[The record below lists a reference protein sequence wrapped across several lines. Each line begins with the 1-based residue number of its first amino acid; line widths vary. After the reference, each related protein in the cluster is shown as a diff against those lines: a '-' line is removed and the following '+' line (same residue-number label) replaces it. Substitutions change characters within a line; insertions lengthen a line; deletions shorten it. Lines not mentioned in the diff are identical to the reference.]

1 MTHVTWRPDNGE
13 QIPAKSAHAWAG
25 HSRAQQAAP
34 CHLATSERAQ
44 PLCSSPTWLQL
55 LPSPSDR
62 GSVANT
68 GHRPGSD
75 LPALLLQGPGDQVP

>member
-1 MTHVTWRPDNGE
+1 MTRVTWRPDNGE
-13 QIPAKSAHAWAG
+13 QIPAKSAPARAG

-55 LPSPSDR
+55 LPNRSDR
-62 GSVANT
+62 AGLANT
-68 GHRPGSD
+68 GHRAGSD
-75 LPALLLQGPGDQVP
+75 LPALLLQGAGDQVP